1 MLLPFVSISLQM
13 RILKTTLEALR
24 KKERHRV
31 HGTTGRNERQ
41 QKRRN
46 KRWTRK
52 ADGWNNLWLMD
63 GIFQS
68 MDALL
73 RKRRTSI
80 HGLPSSPFCASFID
94 RTEAPLGGIS
104 ATLAANICYDILKT
118 CAKYL
123 KLLRETF
130 IYPKRI
136 RKCDEDRTISQIK
149 SEPQPGT
156 KEEKEKPSKVKQ
168 QHHH

>member
-1 MLLPFVSISLQM
+1 
-13 RILKTTLEALR
+13 
-24 KKERHRV
+24 
-31 HGTTGRNERQ
+31 
-41 QKRRN
+41 
-46 KRWTRK
+46 
-52 ADGWNNLWLMD
+52 MD

-130 IYPKRI
+130 ICPKTDSKMRWRSNNKSNKKRTAAGNEGGEGETI
-136 RKCDEDRTISQIK
+136 ESQTTTSSLNIQKDECTRFFFIWTALVLLWRDHLSGGEVEW
-149 SEPQPGT
+149 S
-156 KEEKEKPSKVKQ
+156 VLWV
-168 QHHH
+168 H